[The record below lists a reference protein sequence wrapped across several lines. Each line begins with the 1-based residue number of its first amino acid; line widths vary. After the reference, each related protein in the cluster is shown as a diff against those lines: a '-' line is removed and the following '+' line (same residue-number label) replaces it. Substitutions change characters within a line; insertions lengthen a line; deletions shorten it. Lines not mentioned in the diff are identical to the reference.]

1 MTLEHYRNLMQLATR
16 GTGPR
21 TNRFSLVIILFL
33 VLVVLQ
39 AAHPLLSAAL
49 TPADKADSST
59 GAPPEAVTFTECE
72 LLPSVARAGRSPFHQ
87 DPVESQIVAGL
98 WKAPKAGDTVTL
110 ANGSVRKWERVTADK
125 DGSFGRPGLTGGYA
139 YFAVPAKQTSI
150 MLLESSGHGMV
161 YVNGEPRTGDTYG
174 LGYVR
179 LPVLLEEGV
188 NDLLFQ
194 LGRGKLKV
202 KLIRPRAGVLLD
214 ASDSTLPDLVVG
226 EPVNTCGALV
236 LTNATTEHMDDLSIQ
251 TTIGG
256 AHVVLSQVPSIPPL
270 STHKAGFQMAGP
282 AVQAEGSCSVSVKVL
297 RHAGEKQQLLDAAS
311 LSLRVL
317 RPEQTRKCTFVSD
330 IDGSVQYY
338 GLVPAKI
345 TSEAAGAG
353 AKTATRPGLVLT
365 LHGAGVE
372 GIGQAACYAPKTWVN
387 VVAPTNRRPYGF
399 DWEDWGRLDALE
411 VLELAQK
418 SLGTDPQR
426 TYLTGHSMG
435 GHGTWHIGVTYPDR
449 FAAIGPSAGW
459 VSMWSYAGM
468 RRPEQPDALQEIL
481 LRAAQASDTLAL
493 VHNLDQEGVFI
504 LHGDKDTNVPV
515 QQARTMR
522 QELGSFHPDLVYY
535 EQPGAEHWWG
545 NPCVDWPPMI
555 DFFSRHTIPT
565 LDKVT
570 RVDFQTASPGVSA
583 RCRWATIE
591 SQLHPFRL
599 SSIHLSHDP
608 GKRSFAGKTDN
619 VARLALDI
627 AHLVPGTPIEIHLDG
642 QNLPALAW
650 PDGEHRIWLTQTAGK
665 WTVTGP
671 PSPGLKGPA
680 RYGSFKDAFRHR
692 ALLLVGTHGT
702 PAENAWA
709 LAKARFDAETF
720 WYRGNGALEIVT
732 DQIFDPEKTRDRNV
746 VLYGNA
752 DTNGAWKTLLTESPV
767 QVHRGRVQCG
777 THVEEGEDLACLFI
791 RPRPGS
797 DFASVGVVS
806 GTGLNGMRL
815 TDRWPYFMSGV
826 AYPDLV
832 VASSETLTKGT
843 KGIRFAGFF
852 GPDWSM
858 ESGDFEPKNRPAKRA
873 PAEMGNRPQ

>member
-1 MTLEHYRNLMQLATR
+1 MTLEQYRNSSQMATGGAAR
-16 GTGPR
+16 RAFRFPR
-21 TNRFSLVIILFL
+21 VILFL
-33 VLVVLQ
+33 CGLAFLPVAYFSLGVAQ
-39 AAHPLLSAAL
+39 SRRE
-49 TPADKADSST
+49 PADAST
-59 GAPPEAVTFTECE
+59 TVPAETLTFTECE
-72 LLPSVARAGRSPFHQ
+72 ILPSVARPGRSAFHQ
-87 DPVESQIVAGL
+87 DPVESQIVAGT
-98 WKAPKAGDTVTL
+98 WKAPKPGYTVTL
-110 ANGSVRKWERVTADK
+110 ASGSVRKWERVKADK
-125 DGSFGRPGLTGGYA
+125 DGGFGRAGLNGGYA

-150 MLLESSGHGMV
+150 MLLEASGHIMV
-161 YVNGEPRTGDTYG
+161 YVNGEPHTGDTYG
-174 LGYVR
+174 YGYVR
-179 LPVLLEEGV
+179 LPVLLKEGT

-202 KLIRPRAGVLLD
+202 KLIRPRAGALLD
-214 ASDSTLPDLVVG
+214 TSDSTLPDLVVG
-226 EPVNTCGALV
+226 EQVKTCAALV
-236 LTNATTEHMDDLSIQ
+236 LINATTQRLDDLSIQ
-251 TTIGG
+251 TTLGG
-256 AHVVLSQVPSIPPL
+256 NHAVLTQVPSIPPL
-270 STHKAGFQMAGP
+270 STHKAGFQMVGP
-282 AVQAEGSCSVSVKVL
+282 ALQAEGSCSVNVKLL
-297 RHAGEKQQLLDAAS
+297 RHEGEKQELLDTAS
-311 LSLRVL
+311 LNLRVL
-317 RPEQTRKCTFVSD
+317 RPEQTRKCTFVSE

-338 GLVPAKI
+338 GLVPAK
-345 TSEAAGAG
+345 SPGEAG
-353 AKTATRPGLVLT
+353 AKRENTANRPGLVLS

-372 GIGQAACYAPKTWVN
+372 GIGQASCYAPKTWVN

-418 SLGTDPQR
+418 RLSTDPQR

-493 VHNLDQEGVFI
+493 VHNLDHEGVYI

-545 NPCVDWPPMI
+545 NACVDWPPMI
-555 DFFSRHTIPT
+555 DFFSRHTIPA

-570 RVDFQTASPGVSA
+570 RVDFQAASPGVSA

-591 SQLHPFRL
+591 SQLHAFRL

-608 GKRSFAGKTDN
+608 GKRSFAGKTEN

-627 AHLVPGTPIEIHLDG
+627 AHLVPGKPIEIHLDG
-642 QNLPALAW
+642 QILPALAW
-650 PDGEHRIWLTQTAGK
+650 PDAEHRIWLTQTAGK
-665 WTVTGP
+665 WSVTGP
-671 PSPGLKGPA
+671 PSPHLKGPA
-680 RYGSFKDAFRHR
+680 RYGSFKDAFRHH

-702 PAENAWA
+702 PEENAWA
-709 LAKARFDAETF
+709 SAKARFDAETF

-732 DQIFDPEKTRDRNV
+732 DQSFDPEKTRDRNV

-752 DTNGAWKTLLTESPV
+752 DTNSAWKTLLAESPV

-777 THVEEGEDLACLFI
+777 THAEEGTDLACAFI

-797 DFASVGVVS
+797 DLASVGVVS

-815 TDRWPYFMSGV
+815 IDRWPYFMSGV

-832 VASSETLTKGT
+832 VTSSETLTKGNA
-843 KGIRFAGFF
+843 GIRFAGFF

-858 ESGDFEPKNRPAKRA
+858 ESGDFEPRNPPAKRGG
-873 PAEMGNRPQ
+873 AETGSRPE